1 MKFQEMEEKM
11 RLDKQRK
18 ANQQAEKPA
27 ARDEASTP
35 TLPKNHKPSPKHG
48 SGINAQVYEQSSE
61 RNLLIDDE
69 IDDISER
76 GTYDTYGQA
85 PTTIMAPIT
94 TTTGQDTQTLGLR
107 PIVVSSTPEPEP
119 VLELELE
126 PEPLPGADPELE
138 ADTEVDG
145 DTLESSEE
153 VNRLQSLRDTNT
165 AAGQK
170 QLETTKVSVE
180 KLEVIEIKTDGTTGH
195 LMPIVSG
202 MAESSKQ
209 ARK

>member
-11 RLDKQRK
+11 RLEKQRK
-18 ANQQAEKPA
+18 ADQQAEKPA
-27 ARDEASTP
+27 APAEASTP
-35 TLPKNHKPSPKHG
+35 TLPKNHKLSPTHG

-94 TTTGQDTQTLGLR
+94 TTTTTLQDSQTLGHR
-107 PIVVSSTPEPEP
+107 PIVVSSTPEPELP
-119 VLELELE
+119 EEFESLPTLANDPELTLE
-126 PEPLPGADPELE
+126 PELVGDDSPEGSEELE
-138 ADTEVDG
+138 DK
-145 DTLESSEE
+145 
-153 VNRLQSLRDTNT
+153 LQNLRDTNS

-170 QLETTKVSVE
+170 RRETTKVSVE
-180 KLEVIEIKTDGTTGH
+180 KLEVIEIKTDGSTGH
-195 LMPIVSG
+195 LMPV
-202 MAESSKQ
+202 EQ